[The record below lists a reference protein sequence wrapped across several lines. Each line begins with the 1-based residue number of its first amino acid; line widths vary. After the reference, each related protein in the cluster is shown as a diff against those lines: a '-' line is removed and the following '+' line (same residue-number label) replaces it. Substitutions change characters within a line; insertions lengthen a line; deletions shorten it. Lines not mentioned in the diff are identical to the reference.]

1 MDRMETM
8 QVFVRVAETG
18 SFTKAADSLG
28 LPRATVSAAV
38 QQLEAGLGARLLQRT
53 TRRVHLTQD
62 GSALLERCYQLLSD
76 FEEISGL
83 FKQAPAQVSGK
94 LKVDVPSRLAR
105 RMIAPALPGFFQLYP
120 DIELELRC
128 TDRAINLIQ
137 EGVDCVLRVGQ
148 PENSSMVARPLG
160 QFELMNCA
168 SPAYLEK
175 HGVPDSPADL
185 AQHWAVNYISPTT
198 GRTALWEYS
207 QDGVIVNLEMPS
219 RVAVNNAETYIACC
233 LAGMGLIQV
242 PAYDVRDHIGS
253 GELLEVMPQARAGA
267 MPIYALYPHRR
278 HLSGRVQVFIDWIA
292 TLLPPDLRAG
302 RLPPARP
309 LPNQIPSFAGS
320 GKSK

>member
-1 MDRMETM
+1 MDRVETM

-18 SFTKAADSLG
+18 SFTKAADGLG

-38 QQLEAGLGARLLQRT
+38 QQLEASLGARLLQRT

-83 FKQAPAQVSGK
+83 FKQTPAQASGK

-105 RMIAPALPGFFQLYP
+105 RMIAPALPEFFKLYP

-168 SPAYLEK
+168 SPAYLRQ
-175 HGVPDSPADL
+175 HGTPHNTTDL
-185 AQHWAVNYISPTT
+185 AGHWAINYISPTT
-198 GRTALWEYS
+198 GRSTLWEYCR
-207 QDGVIVNLEMPS
+207 DGVIVNLEMPS

-242 PAYDVRDHIGS
+242 PAYDVRDHIAS
-253 GELLEVMPQARAGA
+253 GELREILPQARASA

-278 HLSGRVQVFIDWIA
+278 HLSGRVQVFIEWIA
-292 TLLPPDLRAG
+292 TLLPQNLQSGPLSSTT
-302 RLPPARP
+302 ARP
-309 LPNQIPSFAGS
+309 D
-320 GKSK
+320 

>member
-1 MDRMETM
+1 MDRVETM

-28 LPRATVSAAV
+28 LPRATVSSAV
-38 QQLEAGLGARLLQRT
+38 QQLEASLGARLLQRT

-83 FKQAPAQVSGK
+83 FKQAPAQASGK

-105 RMIAPALPGFFQLYP
+105 RMIAPALPAFFKLYP
-120 DIELELRC
+120 EIELELRC

-168 SPAYLEK
+168 SPAYLAK
-175 HGVPDSPADL
+175 HGVPDNPADL
-185 AQHWAVNYISPTT
+185 ARHWAINYISPTT
-198 GRTALWEYS
+198 GRSTLWEYS
-207 QDGVIVNLEMPS
+207 EDGVIVNLEMPS

-242 PAYDVRDHIGS
+242 PAYDVRDHIAS

-292 TLLPPDLRAG
+292 TLLPPDLQ
-302 RLPPARP
+302 ARP
-309 LPNQIPSFAGS
+309 LLLALPLAD
-320 GKSK
+320 

>member
-1 MDRMETM
+1 MDRVETM

-18 SFTKAADSLG
+18 SFTKAADNLG

-38 QQLEAGLGARLLQRT
+38 QQLEASLGARLLQRT

-83 FKQAPAQVSGK
+83 FKQAPAQASGK

-105 RMIAPALPGFFQLYP
+105 RMIAPALPGFFKLYP

-148 PENSSMVARPLG
+148 PENSSMVARRLG

-175 HGVPDSPADL
+175 HGMPNYPADL
-185 AQHWAVNYISPTT
+185 ARHWAINYISPTT

-207 QDGVIVNLEMPS
+207 QDGVIVNLEMAS

-242 PAYDVRDHIGS
+242 PAYDVRDHIDS

-292 TLLPPDLRAG
+292 TLLPPDLRASP
-302 RLPPARP
+302 LPPALP
-309 LPNQIPSFAGS
+309 LPD
-320 GKSK
+320 